1 MNTFLKKLSLIAQA
15 IAAVTLV
22 IAYNLLRLGGLNT
35 VPLRLAVVDEKSTD
49 GLILK
54 SLEGLTERLK
64 KIEDIEK
71 AVGKNKEDYD
81 SITKLVGEVKLELDA
96 ARKAQLGLKAKHVRR
111 NGEALAPDTAAFL
124 GGLMLLSGINQGRFS
139 GRSLDIAESEV
150 KNLLGAH
157 HKAALTSSDI
167 PLPTDYSADIVELVY
182 QYGQGRQLATVF
194 PMGALTVKLPK
205 LTTDP
210 TFTLIASSGTVTEK
224 SPQFQF
230 VTLTAEKFG
239 GLVRL
244 PSEIDEDSIVAM
256 GQFLG
261 RYSARGI
268 ARAEDT
274 QVFTSTGAGSGV
286 NGTGPGLLAAA
297 VTDSCVYSLSGGAT
311 GGKTA
316 INQAVLAD
324 FRNLRSSSTL
334 SGIVL
339 KNAKYYMHPTFEALL
354 VSFNTS
360 ATVQP
365 YQRAT
370 TASPA
375 TLDGFPI
382 EWVNVMPVFTTSAS
396 VSTAYVLFGDASY
409 QYLGIRN
416 GIRFDTSKEAGFTTD
431 EILVR
436 ALERMTAGLLA
447 SKAVAALIT
456 DAS

>member
-15 IAAVTLV
+15 IAAVTFV
-22 IAYNLLRLGGLNT
+22 ACYNLLRIGGLNT
-35 VPLRLAVVDEKSTD
+35 VKLRFAVVEEKSTD
-49 GLILK
+49 KLILE
-54 SLEGLTERLK
+54 SLSGLNERLK
-64 KIEDIEK
+64 KIEEIEK
-71 AVGKNKEDYD
+71 AVGKNREDYD
-81 SITKLVGEVKLELDA
+81 AITKLVAEVKIELDT
-96 ARKAQLGLKAKHVRR
+96 ARKAQLGIKRNSIRR
-111 NGEALAPDTAAFL
+111 HGEYVSNECAAHL
-124 GGLMLLSGINQGRFS
+124 GGILLAAGISQGRFS
-139 GRSLDIAESEV
+139 GRELEMAESQV
-150 KNLLGAH
+150 KNLFGIHA
-157 HKAALTSSDI
+157 KAALTSSDI
-167 PLPTDYSADIVELVY
+167 PLPTEYSGDIVELVY

-210 TFTLIASSGTVTEK
+210 TFTLIAGSGTVTEK
-224 SPQFQF
+224 SPQFAF

-239 GLVRL
+239 GLVRM

-256 GQFLG
+256 GQFLA
-261 RYSARGI
+261 RYAARGI

-274 QVFTSTGAGSGV
+274 QVFTSTGGGSGV

-297 VTDSCVYSLSGGAT
+297 VTDSCDYSLGGT
-311 GGKTA
+311 TSGGKTA
-316 INQAVLAD
+316 ISQAVIAD
-324 FRNLRSSSTL
+324 FRNLRSTSTL

-370 TASPA
+370 AGSPA
-375 TLDGFPI
+375 TFDGFPI
-382 EWVNVMPVFTTSAS
+382 EWVSVMPVFTSSAS

-436 ALERMTAGLLA
+436 ALERMTVGLMA